1 VSDAGRI
8 RESPVAEHG
17 WHGPG
22 VPRFA
27 GLGSLPAPGEQVPMA
42 AAPSRFRA
50 YRSKIAANALLGRIH
65 EHRRSPASVWATL
78 AKIAISP
85 SGGVA
90 CGSAGW

>member
-1 VSDAGRI
+1 
-8 RESPVAEHG
+8 
-17 WHGPG
+17 
-22 VPRFA
+22 
-27 GLGSLPAPGEQVPMA
+27 MA

-90 CGSAGW
+90 CGSAGG